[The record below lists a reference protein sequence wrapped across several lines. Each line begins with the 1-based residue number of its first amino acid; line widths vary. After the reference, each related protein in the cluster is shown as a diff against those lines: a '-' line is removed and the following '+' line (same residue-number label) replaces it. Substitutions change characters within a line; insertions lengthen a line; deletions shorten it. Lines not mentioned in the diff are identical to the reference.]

1 MEYYNNWIESEFN
14 GIGVSCDKY
23 FDKMFLQRVFYNQKL
38 YDYEIDYV
46 LKKTFDDLDNV
57 KSFEKFESLIVFLE
71 SERNPNYKICEPL
84 LDKIQERYKDK
95 KIIMILLSFSMI

>member
-57 KSFEKFESLIVFLE
+57 KDFEKFEIVFFCIFRVGE
-71 SERNPNYKICEPL
+71 KS
-84 LDKIQERYKDK
+84 
-95 KIIMILLSFSMI
+95 